1 MSACPVT
8 DEPVPPERRKFSG
21 WRIVALAAMALA
33 MTAPGQTVGVSVFVD
48 PLIDGLE
55 LSRSQVSG
63 AYMVGTLGGAA
74 MLPFVGRWIDRW
86 GVRLSMTV
94 IAAAFALALAGMA
107 GVTGLVTLAL
117 GFVGIRLLGQGSL
130 TLVAT
135 TSVAYWFDRRRGLAS
150 GVCTAAGT
158 GLMALAPLAL
168 TQGIAFWEWRMT
180 WLVAAGTVLV
190 VVVPIAWLG
199 MRDSPAAVGQNV
211 EGDPTP
217 AEGEMVATPAV
228 SWTRGE
234 AARTAMFWAVAG
246 AVATTGLVGTAVA
259 FHQISLLGEQGLST
273 AEAAVNFLPQRA
285 AGVAAM
291 LGAGWLVDRTRP
303 KALLVAAMAAL
314 ALGMVLAQTAA
325 PGARAI
331 AFALVLGA
339 AGGSVRSLEVAAV
352 PRLFGTGHLGAIRGV
367 VMTLSVTGA
376 ALGPWLLA
384 MGHEH
389 LGSYG
394 SALNLL
400 LALPAAVITVA
411 LLASQPDAER
421 LARFRGHE
429 AAEPA
434 RA

>member
-8 DEPVPPERRKFSG
+8 DESAPPERRKFSG
-21 WRIVALAAMALA
+21 WRIVALAAVALA

-48 PLIDGLE
+48 PLMDGLG
-55 LSRSQVSG
+55 LSRSQISG

-74 MLPFVGRWIDRW
+74 MLPFVGRLIDRW

-94 IAAAFALALAGMA
+94 IAAAFAVALAGMA
-107 GVTGLVTLAL
+107 GVTGLVTVAL

-130 TLVAT
+130 TLTAT

-150 GVCTAAGT
+150 GVSTAAGT

-168 TQGIAFWEWRMT
+168 TQGIALWDWRVT
-180 WLVAAGTVLV
+180 WLVAGATVLV
-190 VVVPIAWLG
+190 VVVPLAWLG
-199 MRDSPAAVGQNV
+199 MRDNPAAMGQNV
-211 EGDPTP
+211 EGDPAP
-217 AEGEMVATPAV
+217 AEGGMVATPAI

-246 AVATTGLVGTAVA
+246 GVAASGLIGTAVA

-273 AEAAVNFLPQRA
+273 AEAAANFLPQRA
-285 AGVAAM
+285 AGVTAM
-291 LGAGWLVDRTRP
+291 LGAGWLIDRVRP

-325 PGARAI
+325 PGAPAI

-339 AGGSVRSLEVAAV
+339 GGGSLRALEVAAV
-352 PRLFGTGHLGAIRGV
+352 PRLFGTDHLGAIRGL

-394 SALNLL
+394 AGLNLL
-400 LALPAAVITVA
+400 LALPVAVIVLA
-411 LLASQPDAER
+411 VLASQPDEER
-421 LARFRGHE
+421 LARLRGRD
-429 AAEPA
+429 AMPA
-434 RA
+434 SG